1 MHILQV
7 LMNRSTAHK
16 KVVDEHLLTLDTR
29 RASLLSEAMSASL
42 RRGDKSV
49 EVSEII
55 CVGSSCDI
63 ELEEDKNANE
73 QDNVQK
79 MRSVK
84 IPEPLSPLRFLS
96 GRFLDSIAI
105 ALRDEGWLGLKRGIR
120 QYGR

>member
-55 CVGSSCDI
+55 CIGSSCDI
-63 ELEEDKNANE
+63 ELEEIKTQMN
-73 QDNVQK
+73 K
-79 MRSVK
+79 TTYR
-84 IPEPLSPLRFLS
+84 RC
-96 GRFLDSIAI
+96 GR
-105 ALRDEGWLGLKRGIR
+105 
-120 QYGR
+120 